1 MKPLIATALLTL
13 GACAATGNAA
23 DPEGPPPASLGEC
36 SAEEA
41 QGLVGQAATPELAAE
56 ALRLTG
62 LRTVRWIPEGSAVTM
77 DFRIDRLNI
86 ELDRENRVS
95 RITCG

>member
-13 GACAATGNAA
+13 GACAATGTP

-36 SAEEA
+36 SADEA
-41 QGLVGQAATPELAAE
+41 QGLVGQGATAELAAE

-77 DFRIDRLNI
+77 DFRVDRLNI
-86 ELDRENRVS
+86 ELDRENRVA
-95 RITCG
+95 RIGCG